1 MPETITNHTNPGKN
15 PVAGDLVTTE
25 SEGISETKE
34 YHPAPEDTLSA
45 SDLARLW
52 RDEELIATDTASQT
66 PDWPNRDNI
75 IIYRTA
81 LRDWPSTADFPDTKP
96 TLGS

>member
-52 RDEELIATDTASQT
+52 RDMELTATDYIVPLTDHPQRAAYLT
-66 PDWPNRDNI
+66 
-75 IIYRTA
+75 YRTA

-96 TLGS
+96 ELGS